1 MLSETDSLVVP
12 ESNTWV
18 SDASCGASPFTK
30 AFCVFF
36 NCSFSWRVSSSS
48 AARAPIESDSEGEE
62 GNDCQRLKIVAWRE
76 LITLYKTTHRKVAI
90 QTD

>member
-48 AARAPIESDSEGEE
+48 AARESDSEGEE

>member
-48 AARAPIESDSEGEE
+48 AAREGEE

>member
-48 AARAPIESDSEGEE
+48 AAREE